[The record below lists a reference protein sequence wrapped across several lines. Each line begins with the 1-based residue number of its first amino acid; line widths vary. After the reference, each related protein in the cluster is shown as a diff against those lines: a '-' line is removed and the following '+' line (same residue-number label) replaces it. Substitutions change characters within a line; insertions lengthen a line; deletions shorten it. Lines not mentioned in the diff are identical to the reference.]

1 MNEIITTFLINLE
14 RTFNKQFEYFPKNN
28 LGQIRNQFSFNIDKI
43 NSKKSKMRKNL
54 MELSTYKI
62 TKNEW
67 DTFLIYF

>member
-1 MNEIITTFLINLE
+1 MNEITTTFLINLE

-43 NSKKSKMRKNL
+43 NSKKLKMRKNL

-62 TKNEW
+62 TKN
-67 DTFLIYF
+67 